1 MLQPMIINDRLE
13 SLVAVFF
20 NCIPPP
26 ANAHECGIVAVI
38 KGPLEDD
45 AITVT
50 EVFSETVHMVQVDYR
65 VLIVAIRES
74 HIQSI
79 VSLSESTH

>member
-1 MLQPMIINDRLE
+1 
-13 SLVAVFF
+13 
-20 NCIPPP
+20 
-26 ANAHECGIVAVI
+26 
-38 KGPLEDD
+38 
-45 AITVT
+45 
-50 EVFSETVHMVQVDYR
+50 MVQVDYR